1 MHKGTSR
8 DIYLM
13 LWEFWNRQY
22 LSKKHVTALEFASE
36 TKSDKKKSL
45 RVVNF

>member
-1 MHKGTSR
+1 MHKETSR

-22 LSKKHVTALEFASE
+22 LSNKHVTALEFASE
-36 TKSDKKKSL
+36 TMSDKKKSL
-45 RVVNF
+45 RVVNL